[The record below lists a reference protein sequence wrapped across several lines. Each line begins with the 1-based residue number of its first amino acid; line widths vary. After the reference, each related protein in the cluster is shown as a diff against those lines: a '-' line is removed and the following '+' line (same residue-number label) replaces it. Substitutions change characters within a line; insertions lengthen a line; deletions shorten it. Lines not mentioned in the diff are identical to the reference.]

1 MFAFGEKVLLIDA
14 KKRRYLFT
22 LKPDGEFHTHS
33 GFLAHSVIVSEQ
45 EGAVVRSTKGAE
57 YILLRPTLEDFVIQM
72 PRGAQ
77 VIYPKDLAP
86 ICMMADI
93 YQGAKVFESGLGS
106 GALSMTMLRQGAVI
120 TGYEIR
126 EDFAN
131 RAQIN
136 VREFLGTEALS
147 NYQVHVKDV
156 YAGITESGFD
166 RMVLDLPEPWQVVP
180 HAETVLRKGAILVSY
195 SPSITQAVKTRES
208 MRGGWLDLRTLEVL
222 HRTWHI
228 EGTSVR
234 PDHRMVAHTGFLTS
248 ARYVG
253 A

>member
-93 YQGAKVFESGLGS
+93 YQGAKVFE
-106 GALSMTMLRQGAVI
+106 
-120 TGYEIR
+120 
-126 EDFAN
+126 
-131 RAQIN
+131 
-136 VREFLGTEALS
+136 
-147 NYQVHVKDV
+147 
-156 YAGITESGFD
+156 
-166 RMVLDLPEPWQVVP
+166 
-180 HAETVLRKGAILVSY
+180 
-195 SPSITQAVKTRES
+195 
-208 MRGGWLDLRTLEVL
+208 
-222 HRTWHI
+222 
-228 EGTSVR
+228 
-234 PDHRMVAHTGFLTS
+234 
-248 ARYVG
+248 
-253 A
+253 